1 LLSDIIVQLIDDI
14 EGKFKTLNMKT
25 IVTMI
30 LQRVTELDERHKKQ
44 QIEKTLLLKR
54 NTVINLTV
62 PEMQKL
68 REDSLILQKEI
79 MLTFNEGQFLNRLVD
94 QLIAENHMAKQS
106 YNNLTGLSNSPIIE
120 SSGHD

>member
-1 LLSDIIVQLIDDI
+1 
-14 EGKFKTLNMKT
+14 MKT